1 MIWFNLFTIL
11 ACGEDIGET
20 TDSFTEPTE
29 TSTTDSS
36 IEPIVYESAEACG
49 ECHTRQY
56 EEWRTSM
63 HAYAALSPTFDA
75 LAQKAFRDTSG
86 EIGTFCTGC
95 HSPFGTEEGEPGSTV
110 AAERSSMSLE
120 GISCDYCHSAVAH
133 TGTVGNNNLVID
145 EYSGMQGPFL
155 AEPNDNHLSE
165 ESDFIQS
172 SEFCGTC
179 HDVFNFPGVRFEE
192 AYTEYLVSPSAEEG
206 VRCQDCHMGI
216 IPGVAGQRPWGP
228 SAAGAQGDYPDR
240 EQADH
245 YFTGPDYSMIDTFP
259 YPDDLE
265 ANAAALEASLER
277 SLTLLRNGAK
287 ISTLDIRQDPEH
299 LRVNVAV
306 VSLVGGHSVPTGFS
320 SERQM
325 WIELVVSNSAGDIVF
340 ESGTLDENGDLRDS
354 HSAMVQAGTASLDEQ
369 LVNFQSRNLI
379 RHGVQDELEIEETMF
394 PTDANYIERLGLRPY
409 EERIISYTFHTE
421 PDEPLSISVR
431 LRFRNLPPY
440 LLRALQAESLVERL
454 HIFDIDSKNA
464 SWQ

>member
-1 MIWFNLFTIL
+1 VNT
-11 ACGEDIGET
+11 T
-20 TDSFTEPTE
+20 TDSFTDSRE
-29 TSTTDSS
+29 TSVTDSTV
-36 IEPIVYESAEACG
+36 EPIVYESAEMCG

-63 HAYAALSPTFDA
+63 HAYAARSPVFDA
-75 LAQKAFRDTSG
+75 LAQKSFRDTSG

-110 AAERSSMSLE
+110 AADRSSLSLE
-120 GISCDYCHSAVAH
+120 GVSCDYCHSAVTH
-133 TGTVGNNNLVID
+133 SGTVGNNNLVID
-145 EYSGMQGPFL
+145 DYSGAQGPYS
-155 AEPNDNHLSE
+155 ADSNDSHLSE
-165 ESDFIQS
+165 ESEFIQS
-172 SEFCGTC
+172 PEFCGSC
-179 HDVFNFPGVRFEE
+179 HDVFNFPGIRLEE

-206 VRCQDCHMGI
+206 VRCQDCHMGVT
-216 IPGVAGQRPWGP
+216 PGEAGQRPWGP
-228 SAAGAQGDYPDR
+228 SAAGATGDYPDR
-240 EQADH
+240 EQASH
-245 YFTGPDYSMIDTFP
+245 YFTGPDYSLIDAFP

-265 ANAAALEASLER
+265 ASAAEQEASLQR
-277 SLTLLRNGAK
+277 SLTLLKNGAK
-287 ISTLDIRQDPEH
+287 ISALDIRQDPEH

-354 HSAMVQAGTASLDEQ
+354 HSAMVQAGTATLDEQ

-421 PDEPLSISVR
+421 PDESLSISVR